1 MQKKALYVRF
11 KGIPEGVIFLLAK
24 SAENLINKG
33 LSVMVRNEVSLP
45 PHFHKGRL
53 CKSGESNLSS
63 QVGQE
68 SCLSIL

>member
-45 PHFHKGRL
+45 PIFIRAGSVKAEKAISPHK
-53 CKSGESNLSS
+53 
-63 QVGQE
+63 
-68 SCLSIL
+68 